1 MKKANLKEVQLLALH
16 KITINNLYGGIND
29 DGDNEDEGASKK
41 PDKPNKAP
49 NNHTRG
55 CASWNIA
62 C

>member
-1 MKKANLKEVQLLALH
+1 MKKVNLKEIQLLALH
-16 KITINNLYGGIND
+16 KLVVSKLYGGIND
-29 DGDNEDEGASKK
+29 DGDDEEGN
-41 PDKPNKAP
+41 DKPHKPIREP